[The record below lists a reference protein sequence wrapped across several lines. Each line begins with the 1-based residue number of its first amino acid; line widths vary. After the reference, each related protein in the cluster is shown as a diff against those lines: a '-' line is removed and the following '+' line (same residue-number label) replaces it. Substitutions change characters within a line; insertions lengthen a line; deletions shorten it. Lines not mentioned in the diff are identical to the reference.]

1 MMHCFSK
8 EMLNRFSFLS
18 ILIIVVFAINSC
30 TKLDSTTLGGDL
42 IPGSDRLATDTLMV
56 PVTTTSFIEND
67 TTIIDKTVQ
76 HVLGYLNDP
85 MFGTTTA
92 AMYFQMLPTIYPFS
106 YPVGKD
112 SLFLDSLVLSLSYNG
127 AYGDTTAS
135 TTINAYRITDP
146 NFKPARRYRVSESV
160 QFSPADFLGSTT
172 VKPTQLRRGY
182 KLAFKGDSVFN
193 QLRIRLSDAL
203 GTALLKES
211 TTTGFLRN
219 DSAFKAY
226 LNGIALVADSTTSGS
241 VLNYFLLNHP
251 NSRLNLYYRYR
262 KTDGTLDT
270 TGTVFTFVPDTIR
283 SASANKIHRN
293 YNGSTAQP
301 VLLSS
306 SPNALAYLQ
315 TAPGTAV
322 TVKAPGIN
330 TVSGKNYII
339 HRAEL
344 VVRQVYAG
352 PLSIEN
358 AFVQPNLH
366 LYTVGADGKN
376 APIPFDSSSYFLL
389 SSFDFSRNV
398 FLSNLNILYTG
409 GEPSFFNDASG
420 NKVAEYR
427 MNITRYVQNIS
438 NGKTGLKDF
447 KLAAPFIAE
456 FKSSADLVYNVSA
469 AFSFNPLSS
478 INPIS
483 YGRLQVGG
491 GSHPQYPMFVRIYY
505 SKQ

>member
-76 HVLGYLNDP
+76 HVLGYVNDP

-172 VKPTQLRRGY
+172 VKPTQIRRGY

-193 QLRIRLSDAL
+193 QLRIRLDDAL

-306 SPNALAYLQ
+306 SPNSLAYLQ

-330 TVSGKNYII
+330 TVAGKNYII

-376 APIPFDSSSYFLL
+376 APIPFDSASYYIP
-389 SSFDFSRNV
+389 SSFDFNRNV
-398 FLSNLNILYTG
+398 FAHNILETYTG
-409 GEPSFFNDASG
+409 GEPNFFNDASG
-420 NKVAEYR
+420 NRVGEYR
-427 MNITRYVQNIS
+427 MNITRFIQNIA
-438 NGKTGLKDF
+438 NGKATLRDF
-447 KLAAPFIAE
+447 RLAAPYFAQFRAPE
-456 FKSSADLVYNVSA
+456 NFTFNVS
-469 AFSFNPLSS
+469 SSVS

>member
-18 ILIIVVFAINSC
+18 ILIIVVFALNSC

-67 TTIIDKTVQ
+67 TTIIDKSVQ

-172 VKPTQLRRGY
+172 VKPTQIRRGY

-193 QLRIRLSDAL
+193 QLRIRLDDAL

-306 SPNALAYLQ
+306 SPNSSAYLQ

-330 TVSGKNYII
+330 MVSGKNYII

-376 APIPFDSSSYFLL
+376 APIPFDSASYYIP
-389 SSFDFSRNV
+389 SSFDFNRNV
-398 FLSNLNILYTG
+398 FAHNILETYTG
-409 GEPSFFNDASG
+409 GEPNFFNDASG
-420 NKVAEYR
+420 NRVGEYR
-427 MNITRYVQNIS
+427 MNITRFIQNIA
-438 NGKTGLKDF
+438 NGKATLRDF
-447 KLAAPFIAE
+447 RLAAPYFAQFRAPE
-456 FKSSADLVYNVSA
+456 NFTFNVS
-469 AFSFNPLSS
+469 SSVS